1 MLSNGRFASGVEGWS
16 GGTAVAG
23 NIVSYFAVTET
34 SSGNVYDVN
43 LSQSMT
49 LVPDSTY
56 TITFKAKSSID
67 RTMIAGLGLY
77 HDPWTNSGESVDLT
91 TEWQEFTLVQTTTV
105 DGTGYGDDDSRVLFD
120 MGGDQ
125 GGQVWI
131 DDVSVVDADGTELV
145 TNGSFASGTEGWAGG
160 AAADANIVSYFA
172 VVETTS
178 ANVYDVNL
186 SYVMAL
192 TTDTEYTVS
201 FKAKS
206 SISRTITAGLGL
218 NEGPWTNV
226 AESVDL
232 TTDWQEFTLVQTT
245 SFGSDNSRMIF
256 DMGGDQGGQVWIDD
270 VSVMGPVENAGPVD
284 PEAGDIGTGDNNVLD
299 AGEVINF
306 NSTTADIYT
315 LEDFG
320 NNVSTLVADPTDATN
335 TVVSIIKGS
344 ETWAGTTIAKGS
356 VVYPLTATETGI
368 TVRVWSPEAGI
379 TVRLKLEEST
389 DNTHTVETDALTTKA
404 QEWETLT
411 FDFSKPAE
419 GTADLN
425 TDYVFDTL
433 SIFMNFGSAGSS
445 ETYYFDD
452 VTFIGVVPVPAPTV
466 AAADLV
472 GNWSFAPVA
481 GAMAVGESA
490 ENLGWWSSNEEDVT
504 TRACI
509 FDDVF
514 TFGADGS
521 FSQTMG
527 AETWVEGWQGNDPEG
542 CATPVAPHDG
552 SYTDGTFTVTDSK
565 VTVNGL
571 GAHLGLA
578 KVNNGGELSS
588 SADAVSAITYNVTEL
603 ADDGNS
609 LTLQIQYN
617 GANTWQFKFVKSS

>member
-1 MLSNGRFASGVEGWS
+1 MNW
-16 GGTAVAG
+16 
-23 NIVSYFAVTET
+23 
-34 SSGNVYDVN
+34 
-43 LSQSMT
+43 
-49 LVPDSTY
+49 VP
-56 TITFKAKSSID
+56 
-67 RTMIAGLGLY
+67 
-77 HDPWTNSGESVDLT
+77 
-91 TEWQEFTLVQTTTV
+91 
-105 DGTGYGDDDSRVLFD
+105 
-120 MGGDQ
+120 
-125 GGQVWI
+125 
-131 DDVSVVDADGTELV
+131 
-145 TNGSFASGTEGWAGG
+145 
-160 AAADANIVSYFA
+160 AAD
-172 VVETTS
+172 
-178 ANVYDVNL
+178 
-186 SYVMAL
+186 
-192 TTDTEYTVS
+192 
-201 FKAKS
+201 
-206 SISRTITAGLGL
+206 
-218 NEGPWTNV
+218 
-226 AESVDL
+226 
-232 TTDWQEFTLVQTT
+232 
-245 SFGSDNSRMIF
+245 
-256 DMGGDQGGQVWIDD
+256 
-270 VSVMGPVENAGPVD
+270 
-284 PEAGDIGTGDNNVLD
+284 NVLNVD
-299 AGEVINF
+299 EVITF
-306 NSTTADIYT
+306 NSTIADYGLT
-315 LEDFG
+315 DFG
-320 NNVSTLVADPTDATN
+320 NNVSTIVADPTDATN